1 MTTREKNYIAAL
13 KQEAFFL
20 QCQLDFH
27 LKRISLVT
35 DPELREERL
44 FTIGNLHQR
53 AIDIRRKLRYL
64 EPTPTQTK
72 PIQPTKGEY
81 DMTMIYNYN
90 GDYYNG

>member
-1 MTTREKNYIAAL
+1 MTTTAQNYIAAL
-13 KQEAFFL
+13 NRESFFI

-27 LKRISLVT
+27 FARIKLVT
-35 DPELREERL
+35 DPDIREQKL
-44 FTIGNLHQR
+44 VVIGDLHQR

-64 EPTPTQTK
+64 APTPTPTK

-81 DMTMIYNYN
+81 DMTMIYNNN

>member
-35 DPELREERL
+35 DTDTKEQRLRVM
-44 FTIGNLHQR
+44 GDLHQR

-64 EPTPTQTK
+64 EPTPTPTK

>member
-1 MTTREKNYIAAL
+1 MTTTAQNYIAAL
-13 KQEAFFL
+13 KQEALFI

-27 LKRISLVT
+27 LARIKLVT
-35 DPELREERL
+35 DPDIREQRLRVM
-44 FTIGNLHQR
+44 GDLHQR
-53 AIDIRRKLRYL
+53 AIDIRRKVRYL
-64 EPTPTQTK
+64 EPTPTPTK